1 MEMGAF
7 AATCSIIM
15 TAFCTFMTS
24 VVMRVTRLLVE
35 NLSMF
40 AKEKS
45 WMRLN
50 IPSLRF
56 RESPA
61 AARVELR
68 PATVPSTRHNSA
80 KSSSRRPRWCSS
92 PCRRPKARR

>member
-7 AATCSIIM
+7 AATRSIIM
-15 TAFCTFMTS
+15 TVFCTFMTS

-45 WMRLN
+45 
-50 IPSLRF
+50 
-56 RESPA
+56 
-61 AARVELR
+61 
-68 PATVPSTRHNSA
+68 
-80 KSSSRRPRWCSS
+80 
-92 PCRRPKARR
+92 

>member
-1 MEMGAF
+1 MMRAQTMEMGAF
-7 AATCSIIM
+7 AATRSIIM

-45 WMRLN
+45 
-50 IPSLRF
+50 
-56 RESPA
+56 
-61 AARVELR
+61 
-68 PATVPSTRHNSA
+68 
-80 KSSSRRPRWCSS
+80 
-92 PCRRPKARR
+92 

>member
-1 MEMGAF
+1 MMRAQTMEMGAF
-7 AATCSIIM
+7 AATRSIIM

-50 IPSLRF
+50 IPSLRI

-80 KSSSRRPRWCSS
+80 KSSSRRP
-92 PCRRPKARR
+92 